1 MLQSLILSSLGI
13 IPSELSNTMTTRP
26 DTLQGSLPLL
36 VLNVLARR
44 GPLHGYAITS
54 RIHELSDVLRVEE
67 GSLYP
72 ALHRMEEAGWI
83 RARMITT
90 EHNRRARAY
99 DITAAGRRQL
109 DVERERWRSITNAVN
124 HVLKHA

>member
-1 MLQSLILSSLGI
+1 M
-13 IPSELSNTMTTRP
+13 PTRA

-36 VLNVLARR
+36 ILTVLHRR
-44 GPLHGYAITS
+44 GPLHGYAITAHIHNLS
-54 RIHELSDVLRVEE
+54 EALRIEE

-72 ALHRMEEAGWI
+72 SLHRMEEAGWI
-83 RARMITT
+83 KARNITT

-99 DITAAGRRQL
+99 EITAAGRRQL
-109 DVERERWRSITNAVN
+109 GAEEARWRSITDAVN

>member
-1 MLQSLILSSLGI
+1 M
-13 IPSELSNTMTTRP
+13 PTRQ

-36 VLNVLARR
+36 VLTILHRR

-54 RIHELSDVLRVEE
+54 QIQRLSDALRVEE

-72 ALHRMEEAGWI
+72 SLHRMEEAGWI
-83 RARMITT
+83 RARTITT

-99 DITAAGRRQL
+99 EITPQGRRQL
-109 DVERERWRSITNAVN
+109 DVEEGRWRSITDAVN
-124 HVLKHA
+124 YVLRHA

>member
-1 MLQSLILSSLGI
+1 
-13 IPSELSNTMTTRP
+13 MTTRP

-44 GPLHGYAITS
+44 GALHGYAITS

-83 RARMITT
+83 KARMIIT

-99 DITAAGRRQL
+99 EITAAGRRQL
-109 DVERERWRSITNAVN
+109 DVERERWRSITTAVN

>member
-1 MLQSLILSSLGI
+1 M
-13 IPSELSNTMTTRP
+13 PTRP

-36 VLNVLARR
+36 VLTILHRR

-54 RIHELSDVLRVEE
+54 HIHNLSDALRVEE

-72 ALHRMEEAGWI
+72 SLHRMEEAGWI
-83 RARMITT
+83 KARTIKT

-99 DITAAGRRQL
+99 EITAVGRRKL
-109 DVERERWRSITNAVN
+109 GMEEARWRSITDAVD